1 MKHTRIYFILVGIM
15 MLWGFNVP
23 LLKII
28 VGTFSPVT
36 ITALRIFTASICV
49 FIILAYLKLLRLP
62 TLREAAL
69 IIGCGLLNVVA
80 HHYFLSVGLSLTS
93 STNGGLILGL
103 GPILVAVLSIIF
115 LNKRLT
121 VIRLSGFILGL
132 AGVSFTVVAGG
143 GGLSAVNA
151 GDVSI
156 FFSILTQAFSFVMIN
171 KMCKTIDPRLLTG
184 YMLLFGSLVLFGIGL
199 LTEKDG
205 LSTLTNGSPEV
216 WTAFV
221 LSAVFATA
229 VGHMTYNFA
238 ISQVGAAESAIF
250 MNLNTLFALAGSVLI
265 LNETVHASHLIGL
278 VLIVSGVILGS
289 GAYEDMRMKYRRKH
303 GYDSAR

>member
-1 MKHTRIYFILVGIM
+1 MKNARIYFILVGIM

-28 VGTFSPVT
+28 VGTFTPVT

-49 FIILAYLKLLRLP
+49 FIILAFLKLLRLP
-62 TLREAAL
+62 TFRETVL
-69 IIGCGLLNVVA
+69 IVCCGLLNVVA

-121 VIRLSGFILGL
+121 FIRLAGFILGL
-132 AGVSFTVVAGG
+132 AGVSFTVLAGG
-143 GGLSAVNA
+143 GMSAVNA
-151 GDVSI
+151 GDISI
-156 FFSILTQAFSFVMIN
+156 FFSILTQACSFVIIN
-171 KMCKTIDPRLLTG
+171 KFCKTIDPRLLTG
-184 YMLLFGSLVLFGIGL
+184 YMLLFGSVMLFIISL
-199 LTEKDG
+199 ITEKNG
-205 LSTLTNGSPEV
+205 LSSLANGSPRV
-216 WTAFV
+216 WTAFF

-229 VGHMTYNFA
+229 IGHMTYNFA
-238 ISQVGAAESAIF
+238 IARVGAAESAIF

-278 VLIVSGVILGS
+278 VLIISGVILGS
-289 GAYEDMRMKYRRKH
+289 GAYEDMRMRLRRKH
-303 GYDSAR
+303 GYDSVR